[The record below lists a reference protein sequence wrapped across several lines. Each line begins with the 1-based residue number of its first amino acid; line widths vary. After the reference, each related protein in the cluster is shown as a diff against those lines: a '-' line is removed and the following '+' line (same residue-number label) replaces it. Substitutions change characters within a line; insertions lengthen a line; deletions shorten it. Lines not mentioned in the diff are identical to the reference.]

1 MLGNE
6 SLALISRC
14 VCVCAC
20 IRSVSWWM
28 LPLSWSVFLSG
39 QQIDPPP
46 HRSQLLLL
54 CLSSFNHKSL
64 LLASSVTWSHFP
76 NPLLFLTI
84 STFVYLSLPL
94 YSLPHILL
102 WLSSILIPL
111 FLSSY
116 LCLTL
121 SFSHFLSI
129 SAHLSFLSAAQSQR
143 VDDLAGK
150 TPSPT
155 LRKSIMWLNAS

>member
-1 MLGNE
+1 MCVHVSGVCHDE
-6 SLALISRC
+6 CSLYPDQSSSPDSRLIPLHIDRSSFSS
-14 VCVCAC
+14 AC
-20 IRSVSWWM
+20 P
-28 LPLSWSVFLSG
+28 PLTTNPSFLHHLSPG
-39 QQIDPPP
+39 LTFPILYSF
-46 HRSQLLLL
+46 SQFLLL
-54 CLSSFNHKSL
+54 SISAFHFSF
-64 LLASSVTWSHFP
+64 F
-76 NPLLFLTI
+76 F
-84 STFVYLSLPL
+84 LPL